1 MFIDTTKFKKVVK
14 ASYDTLG
21 LEVTHFDDGIVQIS
35 GIGFILEIGEEDITN
50 KCMAALVEYI
60 GQIPKRG
67 TTVKFMNKTKLD
79 TMDVDMPEGHYLL
92 DKFTK
97 GKQAQDTR
105 LMIQRNSTCY
115 SIFQTM
121 DTFEPILVRRELQ
134 NVVDIGK
141 VDREKDE
148 LPPVAPTKYDNLI
161 IWNNDTMQYAIVES
175 PYYYDGERDFLR
187 LIAGKDMCWPF
198 N

>member
-1 MFIDTTKFKKVVK
+1 MFIDTTKFKKIVK

-21 LEVTHFDDGIVQIS
+21 LEVTHFEDGIVQIS

-60 GQIPKRG
+60 GQIPKTG
-67 TTVKFMNKTKLD
+67 ATVKFMNKTKLD

-148 LPPVAPTKYDNLI
+148 LPPVAPVKYDNLI

>member
-21 LEVTHFDDGIVQIS
+21 LQVAHFEDGIVQIS
-35 GIGFILEIGEEDITN
+35 GIGFILEIDEEDITN

-60 GQIPKRG
+60 GQLPKPG
-67 TTVKFMNKTKLD
+67 ATVKFMNKTKLD
-79 TMDVDMPEGHYLL
+79 TMDIDMPEGHYLL
-92 DKFTK
+92 DKFKK
-97 GKQAQDTR
+97 GQQAQDTR

-115 SIFQTM
+115 SVFQTM

-148 LPPVAPTKYDNLI
+148 LPPVAPVKSENLI
-161 IWNNDTMQYAIVES
+161 IWNNDTMQYAIVET
-175 PYYYDGERDFLR
+175 PYHYDGERDFLR
-187 LIAGKDMCWPF
+187 LINGKDMCWPF
-198 N
+198 G

>member
-21 LEVTHFDDGIVQIS
+21 LQVAHFEDGIVQIS
-35 GIGFILEIGEEDITN
+35 GIGFILEIDEEDITN

-60 GQIPKRG
+60 GQLPKPG
-67 TTVKFMNKTKLD
+67 ATVKFMNKTKLD
-79 TMDVDMPEGHYLL
+79 TMDVDMLEGHYLL

-97 GKQAQDTR
+97 GQQAQDTR

-115 SIFQTM
+115 SVFQTM

-148 LPPVAPTKYDNLI
+148 LPPVEPVKSDNFI
-161 IWNNDTMQYAIVES
+161 IWNNDTMQYAIVET
-175 PYYYDGERDFLR
+175 PYHYDGERDFLR
-187 LIAGKDMCWPF
+187 LINGKDMCWPF
-198 N
+198 D

>member
-21 LEVTHFDDGIVQIS
+21 LQVAHFDDGIVQIS
-35 GIGFILEIGEEDITN
+35 GIGFILEIDEEDITN

-60 GQIPKRG
+60 GQLPKQG
-67 TTVKFMNKTKLD
+67 ATVKFMNKTKLD
-79 TMDVDMPEGHYLL
+79 TMDVDMPEGNYLL

-97 GKQAQDTR
+97 GQQAQDTR

-115 SIFQTM
+115 SVFQTM

-148 LPPVAPTKYDNLI
+148 LPPVAPVKSENLI
-161 IWNNDTMQYAIVES
+161 IWNNDTMQYAIVET
-175 PYYYDGERDFLR
+175 PYHYDGERDFLR
-187 LIAGKDMCWPF
+187 LINGKDMCWPF
-198 N
+198 D

>member
-1 MFIDTTKFKKVVK
+1 MVK

-21 LEVTHFDDGIVQIS
+21 LQVAHFDDGIVQIS
-35 GIGFILEIGEEDITN
+35 GIGFILEIDETDITN

-60 GQIPKRG
+60 GQLPKPG
-67 TTVKFMNKTKLD
+67 AAVKFMNKTKLD
-79 TMDVDMPEGHYLL
+79 TMDVTMPEGHNLL
-92 DKFTK
+92 ERFTQ
-97 GKQAQDTR
+97 GTQAQDTR

-115 SIFQTM
+115 SVFQTI
-121 DTFEPILVRRELQ
+121 DTFEPLLVRRELQ

-148 LPPVAPTKYDNLI
+148 LPPVAPVKSDNLI

-175 PYYYDGERDFLR
+175 PYHYDGERDFLR
-187 LIAGKDMCWPF
+187 LINGKDMCWPF
-198 N
+198 D